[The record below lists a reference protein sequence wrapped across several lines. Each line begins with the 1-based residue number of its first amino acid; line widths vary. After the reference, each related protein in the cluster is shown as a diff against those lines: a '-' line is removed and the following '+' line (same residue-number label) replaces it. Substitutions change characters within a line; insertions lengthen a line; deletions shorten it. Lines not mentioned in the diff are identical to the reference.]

1 MPTVSISSHLNDSY
15 ILLVYRFKYRQNYST
30 LQFPIHN
37 KKQAIGNRYVITNSL
52 AGDHAHLLGFS
63 GRALLN
69 IHFDFRALLE
79 YRVGD
84 MTSVGI
90 AIFWQLLST

>member
-52 AGDHAHLLGFS
+52 AGDYRDVS
-63 GRALLN
+63 IIRALIGFLLVLLN
-69 IHFDFRALLE
+69 TRIYLAFQVVH
-79 YRVGD
+79 Y
-84 MTSVGI
+84 
-90 AIFWQLLST
+90 